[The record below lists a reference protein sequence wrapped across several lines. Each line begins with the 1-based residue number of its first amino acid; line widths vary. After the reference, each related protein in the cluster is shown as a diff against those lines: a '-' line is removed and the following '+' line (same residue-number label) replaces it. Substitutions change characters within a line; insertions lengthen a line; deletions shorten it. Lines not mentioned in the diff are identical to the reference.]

1 MSITYSTKAAN
12 YEGNVVNR
20 AQQIDPASLDDLV
33 ELLGEERV
41 AQLARTKWNDLE
53 LTRMRV
59 LGIAAIAHLK
69 GMLDAV
75 RNQIEMLFDESRDQ
89 SNELL
94 EELRAHQKAR
104 TLPELYKR
112 LWPAGKFNR

>member
-12 YEGNVVNR
+12 YEGNVVGL
-20 AQQIDPASLDDLV
+20 AQQIDPASLEDLV
-33 ELLGEERV
+33 KILGEGGV

-53 LTRMRV
+53 LTKARV
-59 LGIAAIAHLK
+59 LGIAQLAHLK

-75 RNQIEMLFDESRDQ
+75 RNRVEMLFDESREK

-94 EELRAHQKAR
+94 EELRAAQKTR
-104 TLPELYKR
+104 KLPELYKR
-112 LWPAGKFNR
+112 LWPAGKFNQ